1 MMKEETQLII
11 YIKLETQNLV
21 PNFQQMKNTKVK
33 HKAENNL
40 IAIHLLVWIVSRMH
54 QI

>member
-1 MMKEETQLII
+1 MTKEETQLII

-21 PNFQQMKNTKVK
+21 PNFQQMDKVK
-33 HKAENNL
+33 HKAENNS